1 MGIRPTGELGDGE
14 GNGLA
19 VDQIGAVYAS
29 VKLVADNIDILV
41 LLATRIDDLD
51 EAIAA
56 LDVVSGYVTTVQAA
70 ADAAALSATSAGD
83 AATAAAASAASIT
96 TALSTVIV
104 YRDQAAASETA
115 AAAALA
121 AALAAQAAAEAAR
134 DSAEEIV
141 GGPYVLVSAVGVAD
155 GVAGL
160 DSGGKVPSSQIAV
173 AWGELGGTLADQTDL
188 VAALDDKA
196 DLAGATFTGP
206 VGVPADDYGVDWDGK
221 QEAAPKDAVYDQIEA
236 LTTAMETAI
245 GDRALSSDVASA
257 LALKISITAAD
268 AAYAAIGH
276 SHSNAAGPSTAG
288 FMSGADKAKLDGIA
302 AGATANDTDA
312 NLKNRANHTGSQ
324 AISTVTSLQATLDA
338 KAAKFTTIG
347 SQSTNKTAA
356 TADHDSHIVFSG
368 TSRTLTLGSVP
379 ADGTSFSGRFTTA
392 WSVAVAGGCSKNG
405 AATSGVTTA
414 SIAAGSLVSF
424 FHEGGGVW
432 IISGNGVT

>member
-19 VDQIGAVYAS
+19 VDQIGAVYAN
-29 VKLVADNIDILV
+29 VKLVADNIDILI
-41 LLATRIDDLD
+41 LLAGRVDDLD

-56 LDVVSGYVTTVQAA
+56 LDVVSGYVSTVQASA
-70 ADAAALSATSAGD
+70 AAAALSETSAND

-104 YRDQAAASETA
+104 YRDEAAASETA
-115 AAAALA
+115 AEAALA

-141 GGPYVLVSAVGVAD
+141 GGPYVLESAVGVAD

-160 DSGGKVPSSQIAV
+160 DGGGKVPSSQIAV
-173 AWGELGGTLADQTDL
+173 SWGELGGTLSDQLDL
-188 VAALDDKA
+188 QAALDDKA
-196 DLAGATFTGP
+196 DLTGATFTGP
-206 VGVPADDYGVDWDGK
+206 VGIPADPYGVGWDGT

-236 LTTAMETAI
+236 LTNAMETAI
-245 GDRALSSDVASA
+245 GDRALTTDVTAA

-276 SHSNAAGPSTAG
+276 GHGDVVAAGASG
-288 FMSGADKAKLDGIA
+288 FMSGTDKTKLDGIA
-302 AGATANDTDA
+302 AGATANQTNAYLLD
-312 NLKNRANHTGSQ
+312 RANHTGAQ
-324 AISTVTSLQATLDA
+324 AIATITGLQAALDA
-338 KAAKFTTIG
+338 KAAKFTTIA
-347 SQSTNKTAA
+347 SRSTDKTAA
-356 TADHDSHIVFSG
+356 TADHDTHTVFSG

-379 ADGTSFSGRFTTA
+379 ADGCSFSGRFATA
-392 WSVAVAGGCSKNG
+392 WSVACAGGCSKNG
-405 AATSGVTTA
+405 ASPTGVTTA

-424 FHEGGGVW
+424 FHEGAGVW
-432 IISGNGVT
+432 VISGNGVT